1 MTTPRT
7 DRDGLPAVGV
17 GSAEIARVRALS
29 TLLDNAITIPG
40 LGVRVGLDPLLGL
53 VPGLGDLLGAGVS
66 GYIVLV
72 AARAGASS
80 GVLTRMVGNIAID
93 TLVGAVPA
101 VGDLFDFA
109 WKSNA
114 RNVALLERHIA
125 EPEKVRRSSAAIVLV
140 LAILLALLAAGG
152 IALAWVTARWLV
164 SRLNGTG

>member
-17 GSAEIARVRALS
+17 GSAEIARVRALA